1 MIRKAI
7 AACFCASVLFTVP
20 SIAEA
25 RSRGLP
31 WCGIY
36 LGKHL
41 GKPDRK
47 LWIARNW
54 AHVGSPASPGAGVV
68 VVWRHHV
75 GIIVGRAANGQYI
88 VHSGNDS
95 GSVRTR
101 PRSIAGAIAFRR
113 V

>member
-1 MIRKAI
+1 MIRTTAF
-7 AACFCASVLFTVP
+7 AVALLCLFTM
-20 SIAEA
+20 AADA
-25 RSRGLP
+25 RSRHHHGLP

-41 GKPDRK
+41 GMPDRR

-54 AHVGSPASPGAGVV
+54 ARVGSAASPGPGVV

-75 GIIVGRAANGQYI
+75 GIIQGRAGNGQWI

-95 GSVRTR
+95 GAVRTR